1 MESEGECSVVSY
13 ENDDGSA
20 HFMKSTARSGALH
33 VLLMVLLLAC
43 VATGCL
49 MVKDSP
55 APGCRKYVGVAPLG
69 GCNGKSAIL
78 DLVVEPEPDGILIE
92 VNNCNGGILEVTNDC
107 EDAFII
113 GGITIDAS
121 ERHVGLDVVGEEGG
135 GHVLTRSGS
144 NFSDYVP
151 EIDERIELMGTL
163 REQEVRVSYIKTAM
177 LC

>member
-1 MESEGECSVVSY
+1 MSH
-13 ENDDGSA
+13 ENNDGSA
-20 HFMKSTARSGALH
+20 HFMKAAARNGALQ

-78 DLVVEPEPDGILIE
+78 DLVVEPELDGILIE
-92 VNNCNGGILEVTNDC
+92 VNNCNGGIIEITNDSGNTL
-107 EDAFII
+107 II
-113 GGITIDAS
+113 GGIRIDSS
-121 ERHVGLDVVGEEGG
+121 EHHVGLDVVGEENGSY
-135 GHVLTRSGS
+135 VLQRTCS
-144 NFSDYVP
+144 NFSEYVP
-151 EIDERIELMGTL
+151 EEDEKIEVVGKLGQ
-163 REQEVRVSYIKTAM
+163 QELRVSYVKTAM